1 MLSTTSMRLLH
12 TQKSHRQ
19 RRQGFRI
26 LPKYARQCR
35 KYLPTL
41 PKCYRQR
48 RQRFQSIR
56 KCRRFCRQGF
66 RSLRNCCRQCRRDF
80 CAHNRVAFGRWQASS
95 TAEIFPATSARFLPW
110 QKYSRHRWHSFF
122 HGRRKKERKR
132 GRKLAVKQLV
142 IYPTVANGM
151 QAQAVAAG
159 GVCNAHQLL
168 RLCGVGR
175 ERQSYVPHRSAQV

>member
-1 MLSTTSMRLLH
+1 MQTAVFLCRRITAFGAEMLSTTSMRLLH

-19 RRQGFRI
+19 RRQDFHI

-48 RQRFQSIR
+48 RRRFQSIR

-80 CAHNRVAFGRWQASS
+80 CTHNRVAFGRWQASS
-95 TAEIFPATSARFLPW
+95 TAEILPATSARFLPR
-110 QKYSRHRWHSFF
+110 KKCSRQRRQGFF
-122 HGRRKKERKR
+122 HSRNTPDNAGTVSSMEEEKRERKR
-132 GRKLAVKQLV
+132 G
-142 IYPTVANGM
+142 
-151 QAQAVAAG
+151 
-159 GVCNAHQLL
+159 
-168 RLCGVGR
+168 
-175 ERQSYVPHRSAQV
+175 